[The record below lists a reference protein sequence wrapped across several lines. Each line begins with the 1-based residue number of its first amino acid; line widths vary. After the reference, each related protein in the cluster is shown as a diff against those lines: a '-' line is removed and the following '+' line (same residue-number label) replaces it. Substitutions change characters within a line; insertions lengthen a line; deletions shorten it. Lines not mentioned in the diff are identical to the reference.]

1 MMARHMPSTPVH
13 FRHRG
18 LRVIYDFYPGPLT
31 AIALSIH
38 AGARFDGAHAGLA
51 HMAEHMLFQG
61 TANFDQ
67 LALNLRAAELG
78 GEHNADTGHEDIA
91 MTFEVFNEDFDGA
104 LALLAEQ
111 FYHTRVDPARFKK
124 ERRVVLDE
132 IRGRADD
139 PAEQVH
145 TQAWNHFFRGA
156 LAHPVWGSV
165 RNLQSMRPV
174 DVSRFLSRNF
184 VHRRAVLAVSGGISR
199 RTVERA
205 VSRHFDRGDAT
216 PPRPMPRSG
225 PGRSGT
231 LRMRRRSGNQAY
243 VVRMVSLPRQP
254 RQLIA
259 VGIALDLVGSDP
271 DSHLFQAIR
280 ERHGLGYDVSASIE
294 WGYDWAVAVL
304 AASGARGQSSRL
316 VRVIDETCE
325 RAASEGFGAD
335 ELARARK
342 KLRYRYASLAE
353 NRLDRAIA
361 LAEGTLSGFPPPH
374 QAQRLVEQTSHA
386 QVERAWR
393 TAMRGRTLTAVLDG

>member
-1 MMARHMPSTPVH
+1 MPSRPYH

-18 LRVIYDFYPGPLT
+18 LRVIHDPFPGPLT

-38 AGARFDGAHAGLA
+38 AGARFDGRNPGLA

-61 TANFDQ
+61 TASFDQ
-67 LALNLRAAELG
+67 LALNRRAAELG

-91 MTFEVFNEDFDGA
+91 MTFEVFNEDFDAA

-111 FYHTRVDPARFKK
+111 FYRTRVDTARFVK

-165 RNLQSMRPV
+165 GSIQRMRAN
-174 DVSRFLSRNF
+174 DVSRFLARNF
-184 VHRRAVLAVSGGISR
+184 VHHRAVLAVSGGISR
-199 RTVERA
+199 RNVERA
-205 VSRHFDRGDAT
+205 VARHFDQGDAEAA
-216 PPRPMPRSG
+216 PPLPRSG
-225 PGRSGT
+225 PGRAGM
-231 LRMRRRSGNQAY
+231 LRLRRRSGNQSY
-243 VVRMVSLPRQP
+243 VVRMIALPRRP

-294 WGYDWAVAVL
+294 WGSDWAIAVL
-304 AASGARGQSSRL
+304 AASGARGQSDRL

-325 RAASEGFGAD
+325 RAAREGFAVD
-335 ELARARK
+335 ELGRARK

-361 LAEGTLSGFPPPH
+361 LAEGALSGFPPPH
-374 QAQRLVEQTSHA
+374 EARRIVEQTSHR

-393 TAMRGRTLTAVLDG
+393 AAARGRTLTAILDA